1 LSTISDTQSTF
12 HHRGINMAFFGI
24 GKKLKALFSK
34 SLDQSFFDNLED
46 LLIEG
51 DFGAKNAMM
60 ISDEVNERKPKT
72 EEEFLAIVRE
82 LLEDKID
89 GIKLEP
95 VKGEL
100 TVYLVLG
107 VNGVGKTTSIA
118 KLATHYKNEGYKV
131 VMAAADTFRAAAID
145 QLELHAERTGT
156 RIVRQENGS
165 DPGAVIY
172 DAISSAQAR
181 GDDLI
186 LCDTAGRMHN
196 KENLVRELQKIDK
209 VIRNRVKPENYKK
222 ILVID
227 ATTGQNSIS
236 QAQIFNEAVGLDA
249 LILTKYDSAAKAG
262 ALVQIGIPVAFVGTG
277 EHYEDI
283 HQFDKEE
290 FLTSLAGLTD

>member
-1 LSTISDTQSTF
+1 MLF
-12 HHRGINMAFFGI
+12 KFGL
-24 GKKLKALFSK
+24 GAKLKALFSGFRK
-34 SLDQSFFDNLED
+34 TLDQSFFDNLED

-51 DFGAKNAMM
+51 DFGAKNAML
-60 ISDEVNERKPKT
+60 ISDEVNARKPKT

-82 LLEDKID
+82 LLEDKI
-89 GIKLEP
+89 
-95 VKGEL
+95 KGVELKPDKDEL
-100 TVYLVLG
+100 TVYLILG

-118 KLATHYKNEGYKV
+118 KMATYYKKDGYKV

-145 QLELHAERTGT
+145 QLELHSERTGV

-181 GDDLI
+181 GDNLI

-209 VIRNRVKPENYKK
+209 VIKNRIKPENYKK

-236 QAQIFNEAVGLDA
+236 QAQIFNEAVGIDA

-283 HQFDKEE
+283 HVFDKDE
-290 FLTSLAGLTD
+290 FLTSLAGLGE

>member
-1 LSTISDTQSTF
+1 MLF
-12 HHRGINMAFFGI
+12 KFGI
-24 GKKLKALFSK
+24 GAKLKALFSGFRK
-34 SLDQSFFDNLED
+34 TLDQSFFDNLED

-51 DFGAKNAMM
+51 DFGAKNAML

-82 LLEDKID
+82 LLEDKI
-89 GIKLEP
+89 
-95 VKGEL
+95 KGTELMPDKNEL

-118 KLATHYKNEGYKV
+118 KMATYYKKEGYKV

-145 QLELHAERTGT
+145 QLELHSERTGV

-181 GDDLI
+181 GDNLI

-209 VIRNRVKPENYKK
+209 VIRNRIPPENYKK

-236 QAQIFNEAVGLDA
+236 QAQIFNEAVGIDA

-283 HQFDKEE
+283 HVFDKDE
-290 FLTSLAGLTD
+290 FLTSLAGLGE

>member
-1 LSTISDTQSTF
+1 MLF
-12 HHRGINMAFFGI
+12 KFGI
-24 GKKLKALFSK
+24 GAKLKALFSGFK
-34 SLDQSFFDNLED
+34 KTLDQSFFDNLED

-51 DFGAKNAMM
+51 DFGAKNAML
-60 ISDEVNERKPKT
+60 ISDEVNARKPKT
-72 EEEFLAIVRE
+72 EEEFMAIVRE
-82 LLEDKID
+82 LLEDKISC
-89 GIKLEP
+89 IELEP
-95 VKGEL
+95 PKDEL
-100 TVYLVLG
+100 SVYLVLG

-118 KLATHYKNEGYKV
+118 KMATYYKNEGYKV

-145 QLELHAERTGT
+145 QLELHSQRTGV

-181 GDDLI
+181 GDNLI

-209 VIRNRVKPENYKK
+209 VIHNRIRPENYKK

-236 QAQIFNEAVGLDA
+236 QAQIFNEAVGIDA

-262 ALVQIGIPVAFVGTG
+262 ALVQIGLPVAFVGTG
-277 EHYEDI
+277 EHYEDM
-283 HQFDKEE
+283 HVFDKDE
-290 FLTSLAGLTD
+290 FLTSLAGLGE

>member
-1 LSTISDTQSTF
+1 MLF
-12 HHRGINMAFFGI
+12 KFGI
-24 GKKLKALFSK
+24 GAKLKALFSGFK
-34 SLDQSFFDNLED
+34 KTLDQSFFDNLED

-51 DFGAKNAMM
+51 DFGAKNAML

-82 LLEDKID
+82 LLEDKI
-89 GIKLEP
+89 
-95 VKGEL
+95 KGVELKPDKDEL

-118 KLATHYKNEGYKV
+118 KMATYYKNDGYKV

-145 QLELHAERTGT
+145 QLELHATRTGV

-181 GDDLI
+181 GDNLI

-209 VIRNRVKPENYKK
+209 VIRNRIKPENYKK

-236 QAQIFNEAVGLDA
+236 QAQIFNEAVGIDA

-262 ALVQIGIPVAFVGTG
+262 ALVQIGIPVAFVVTG

-283 HQFDKEE
+283 HVFDKDE
-290 FLTSLAGLTD
+290 FLTSLAGLGE

>member
-1 LSTISDTQSTF
+1 
-12 HHRGINMAFFGI
+12 MAFRFGI
-24 GKKLKALFSK
+24 GAKLKALFSGFRK
-34 SLDQSFFDNLED
+34 TLDQSFFDNLED

-51 DFGAKNAMM
+51 DFGARNAMM
-60 ISDEVNERKPKT
+60 ISDEVNARKPKT
-72 EEEFLAIVRE
+72 EEEFLGIVRE
-82 LLEDKID
+82 LLEDKIN
-89 GIKLEP
+89 G
-95 VKGEL
+95 VEL
-100 TVYLVLG
+100 VPDKNELNVYLVLG

-118 KLATHYKNEGYKV
+118 KLATYYKDKGYKV
-131 VMAAADTFRAAAID
+131 VMAAGDTFRAAAID
-145 QLELHAERTGT
+145 QLELHAKRTDT

-181 GDDLI
+181 GDNLI

-236 QAQIFNEAVGLDA
+236 QAQIFNEAVGIDA

-262 ALVQIGIPVAFVGTG
+262 ALVQIGIPVAFIGTG

-283 HQFDKEE
+283 HVFDKEE
-290 FLTSLAGLTD
+290 FLTTLAGLGE

>member
-1 LSTISDTQSTF
+1 
-12 HHRGINMAFFGI
+12 MAFKFGL
-24 GKKLKALFSK
+24 GAKLKALFSGFRK
-34 SLDQSFFDNLED
+34 NLDQSFFDNLED

-51 DFGAKNAMM
+51 DFGARNAMM
-60 ISDEVNERKPKT
+60 ISDEVNQRKPKT
-72 EEEFLAIVRE
+72 EEEFLAVVRE
-82 LLEDKID
+82 LLEDKIS
-89 GIKLEP
+89 GIRLMPSKD
-95 VKGEL
+95 EL

-107 VNGVGKTTSIA
+107 VNGVGKTTSIG
-118 KLATHYKNEGYKV
+118 KLATYYKEKGYKV
-131 VMAAADTFRAAAID
+131 VMAAGDTFRAAAID

-181 GDDLI
+181 GDNLI

-209 VIRNRVKPENYKK
+209 VIRNRIKPENYRK

-236 QAQIFNEAVGLDA
+236 QAQIFNEAVGIDA

-277 EHYEDI
+277 EHYADI
-283 HQFDKEE
+283 HEFDKEE
-290 FLTSLAGLTD
+290 FLTSLAGLGE

>member
-1 LSTISDTQSTF
+1 MLF
-12 HHRGINMAFFGI
+12 KFGI
-24 GKKLKALFSK
+24 GAKLKALFSGFK
-34 SLDQSFFDNLED
+34 KTLDQSFFDNLED

-51 DFGAKNAMM
+51 DFGAKNAML

-82 LLEDKID
+82 LLEDKI
-89 GIKLEP
+89 
-95 VKGEL
+95 KGVELKPDKEEL

-118 KLATHYKNEGYKV
+118 KMATYYKNDGYKV

-145 QLELHAERTGT
+145 QLELHATRTGV

-181 GDDLI
+181 GDNLI

-209 VIRNRVKPENYKK
+209 VIRNRIKPENYKK

-236 QAQIFNEAVGLDA
+236 QAQIFNEAVGIDA

-283 HQFDKEE
+283 HVFDKDE
-290 FLTSLAGLTD
+290 FLTSLAGLGE

>member
-1 LSTISDTQSTF
+1 MLF
-12 HHRGINMAFFGI
+12 KFGI
-24 GKKLKALFSK
+24 GAKLKALFSGFK
-34 SLDQSFFDNLED
+34 KTLDQSFFDNLED

-51 DFGAKNAMM
+51 DFGAKNAML

-82 LLEDKID
+82 LLEDKINGVELKPD
-89 GIKLEP
+89 KD
-95 VKGEL
+95 EL

-118 KLATHYKNEGYKV
+118 KMATYYKNDGYKV

-145 QLELHAERTGT
+145 QLELHVTRTGV

-181 GDDLI
+181 GDNLI

-209 VIRNRVKPENYKK
+209 VIRNRIKPENYKK

-236 QAQIFNEAVGLDA
+236 QAQIFNEAVGIDA

-283 HQFDKEE
+283 HVFDKDE
-290 FLTSLAGLTD
+290 FLTSLAGLGE

>member
-1 LSTISDTQSTF
+1 
-12 HHRGINMAFFGI
+12 MAFRFGI
-24 GKKLKALFSK
+24 GAKLKALFSGFRK
-34 SLDQSFFDNLED
+34 TLDQSFFDNLED

-51 DFGAKNAMM
+51 DFGARNAMM
-60 ISDEVNERKPKT
+60 ISDEVNARKPKT
-72 EEEFLAIVRE
+72 EEEFLGIVRE
-82 LLEDKID
+82 LLEDKIN
-89 GIKLEP
+89 G
-95 VKGEL
+95 VEL
-100 TVYLVLG
+100 VPDKNELNVYLVLG

-118 KLATHYKNEGYKV
+118 KLATYYKDKGYKV
-131 VMAAADTFRAAAID
+131 VMAAGDTFRAAAID
-145 QLELHAERTGT
+145 QLELHAKRTDT

-181 GDDLI
+181 GDNLI

-236 QAQIFNEAVGLDA
+236 QAQIFNEAVGIDA

-262 ALVQIGIPVAFVGTG
+262 
-277 EHYEDI
+277 
-283 HQFDKEE
+283 
-290 FLTSLAGLTD
+290 

>member
-1 LSTISDTQSTF
+1 MLF
-12 HHRGINMAFFGI
+12 KFGI
-24 GKKLKALFSK
+24 GAKLKALFSGFK
-34 SLDQSFFDNLED
+34 KTLDQSFFDNLED

-60 ISDEVNERKPKT
+60 ISDEVNSRKPKT
-72 EEEFLAIVRE
+72 EEEFLGIVRE
-82 LLEDKID
+82 LLQDKISGVELKPD
-89 GIKLEP
+89 KD
-95 VKGEL
+95 EL

-118 KLATHYKNEGYKV
+118 KLASYYKKDGYKV
-131 VMAAADTFRAAAID
+131 VLAAGDTFRAAAID
-145 QLELHAERTGT
+145 QLELHAQRTGT

-172 DAISSAQAR
+172 DAISSAQAK
-181 GDDLI
+181 GDNLI

-196 KENLVRELQKIDK
+196 KENLVKELQKIDK

-236 QAQIFNEAVGLDA
+236 QAQIFNDAVGLDA

-283 HQFDKEE
+283 HVFDKDE
-290 FLTSLAGLTD
+290 FLTSLAGLGDNS

>member
-1 LSTISDTQSTF
+1 MF
-12 HHRGINMAFFGI
+12 KFGAI
-24 GKKLKALFSK
+24 GAKLKSLFSFK
-34 SLDQSFFDNLED
+34 KTLDDQFFEDLED

-51 DFGAKNAMM
+51 DFGAKNAML
-60 ISDEVNERKPKT
+60 ISDEVRKRKPKT
-72 EEEFLAIVRE
+72 EEEFMSIVSE
-82 LLEDKID
+82 LLQDKIS
-89 GIKLEP
+89 GIELMPEKGKLS
-95 VKGEL
+95 
-100 TVYLVLG
+100 VYLILG

-118 KLATHYKNEGYKV
+118 KLATYYGKKDYKV

-145 QLELHAERTGT
+145 QLDLHAKRTGT

-172 DAISSAQAR
+172 DAITSAQAK

-196 KENLVRELQKIDK
+196 KENLVKELQKIDK
-209 VIRNRVKPENYKK
+209 IIKNRIAPECYKK

-227 ATTGQNSIS
+227 ATTGQNAIS

-249 LILTKYDSAAKAG
+249 LILTKYDSASKAG
-262 ALVQIGIPVAFVGTG
+262 ALVQIGIPIAFVGTG

-283 HQFDKEE
+283 HVFDKDE
-290 FLTSLAGLTD
+290 FLAGLAGLTK

>member
-1 LSTISDTQSTF
+1 
-12 HHRGINMAFFGI
+12 MAFFGI
-24 GKKLKALFSK
+24 GKKLKALFSGFK
-34 SLDQSFFDNLED
+34 KTLDQSFFDNLED

-51 DFGAKNAMM
+51 DFGAKNAML

-82 LLEDKID
+82 LLEDKIEAVN
-89 GIKLEP
+89 LEP

-100 TVYLVLG
+100 SVYLVLG

-118 KLATHYKNEGYKV
+118 KLATHYKKEGYSV

-145 QLELHAERTGT
+145 QLELHAQRTGT

-262 ALVQIGIPVAFVGTG
+262 ALVQIGIPVAYVGTG

-283 HQFDKEE
+283 HKFDKEE
-290 FLTSLAGLTD
+290 FLSSLAGLDN

>member
-1 LSTISDTQSTF
+1 MGF
-12 HHRGINMAFFGI
+12 KFGI
-24 GKKLKALFSK
+24 GAKLKALFSGFRK
-34 SLDQSFFDNLED
+34 TLDQSFFDNLED

-51 DFGAKNAMM
+51 DFGARNAMM
-60 ISDEVNERKPKT
+60 ISDEVNARKPKT
-72 EEEFLAIVRE
+72 EEEFLSIVRE
-82 LLEDKID
+82 LLEDKIN
-89 GIKLEP
+89 GT
-95 VKGEL
+95 EL
-100 TVYLVLG
+100 LPDRNELNVYLVLG

-118 KLATHYKNEGYKV
+118 KLATYYKDKGYKV
-131 VMAAADTFRAAAID
+131 VMAAGDTFRAAAID
-145 QLELHAERTGT
+145 QLELHAQRTGT

-181 GDDLI
+181 GDNLI

-209 VIRNRVKPENYKK
+209 VIRNRIKPENYKK

-236 QAQIFNEAVGLDA
+236 QAQIFNEAVGIDA

-262 ALVQIGIPVAFVGTG
+262 ALVQIGIPVAFIGTG
-277 EHYEDI
+277 EHYDDI
-283 HQFDKEE
+283 HVFDKEE
-290 FLTSLAGLTD
+290 FLTTLAGLGE